1 MAGPD
6 RVAPVALVTGGTRG
20 IGGAITEQLAAAGT
34 AVAAAFVRDASTAGQ
49 LRDRCQKSGGQVS
62 LHQADVG
69 DPDACGRLVGEVL
82 ARYGRLDCL
91 VNNAGAVSEQ
101 RYREV
106 TAADWQQQIAV
117 NLSAAFFLTQAAL
130 GPMVD
135 QGFGRIVNVGS
146 VTGLMGSPV
155 QIPYGAAKAGL
166 IGLTRSV
173 ARAVARKGITVNCV
187 IPGSIDTELPQ
198 ALRYTD
204 AARVTELIPAGR
216 WGRPEEVAH
225 AVAFLLEPQ
234 SSYITG
240 AVLTVD
246 GGMSMGG

>member
-1 MAGPD
+1 MAD
-6 RVAPVALVTGGTRG
+6 LERVALVTGGTRG
-20 IGGAITEQLAAAGT
+20 IGRAVTEGLAAAGT
-34 AVAAAFVRDASTAGQ
+34 AVAAAFARDAGAAAR
-49 LRDRCQKSGGQVS
+49 LRDCCERSGRPVT
-62 LHQADVG
+62 LHQADVS
-69 DPDACGRLVGEVL
+69 DPDACGRLVSDVL
-82 ARYGRLDCL
+82 ARYGRLDYL
-91 VNNAGAVSEQ
+91 VNNAGAVTEQ
-101 RYREV
+101 RYGEI
-106 TAADWQQQIAV
+106 TAADWHQQIAV

-130 GPMVD
+130 GPMAER
-135 QGFGRIVNVGS
+135 GFGRIVNVGS
-146 VTGLMGSPV
+146 VTAVMGSPV

-198 ALRYTD
+198 ALRYTNRD
-204 AARVTELIPAGR
+204 RVTELIPVGR

-225 AVAFLLEPQ
+225 TVSFLLDDL